1 MLVKD
6 LEELR
11 FVDIKE
17 SEIGF
22 NVYCFDKYICSFN
35 KDDFAAKEIDLDLM
49 NTLLSQTYTD
59 GYNDALASDLY

>member
-17 SEIGF
+17 IGF
-22 NVYCFDKYICSFN
+22 NIYAFDNYICSFS
-35 KDDFAAKEIDLDLM
+35 KDDFATKEIDLEFM

>member
-17 SEIGF
+17 SEISF
-22 NVYCFDKYICSFN
+22 NIYAFDNYICSFS
-35 KDDFAAKEIDLDLM
+35 KDDFTTKEIDLDFM

>member
-22 NVYCFDKYICSFN
+22 NIYAFDNYICSFS
-35 KDDFAAKEIDLDLM
+35 KDDFATKEIDLEFM